1 MEARRVSVGLEQSIK
16 SDHFIWLLITGVA
29 LLSSDA
35 RRYYAMHGWSPFA
48 VTSRYYSERSGDD
61 R

>member
-35 RRYYAMHGWSPFA
+35 PLIMRGTGGVRL
-48 VTSRYYSERSGDD
+48 R
-61 R
+61 